1 MGIFKLFCP
10 HVDAAKFCVK
20 RQKFKIEKVLFV

>member
-1 MGIFKLFCP
+1 MGP